1 MARDPLKDAVSGL
14 ASAEPVTQ
22 IVNGVK
28 KVGQMASDAY
38 DSATNYVGKKLA
50 SPPPPADIS
59 LQSEKPKKSVTR
71 AITRSMSK
79 R

>member
-14 ASAEPVTQ
+14 ANAEPATQ

-28 KVGQMASDAY
+28 KVGQLASDAY
-38 DSATNYVGKKLA
+38 DSAKDYVGKKLA
-50 SPPPPADIS
+50 SPPPPADIA
-59 LQSEKPKKSVTR
+59 LPSEKKKSVTR
-71 AITRSMSK
+71 AVTRSMSK